1 MSLAKD
7 YYEILGVSKT
17 ASDAELKKAY
27 YKLAK
32 QYHPDTNKV
41 SLISQCAPAERILG
55 TRLELRLMSLPKESQ
70 RFAQSASQETPTK
83 DVSSFLL
90 FLEFVSCQCK

>member
-41 SLISQCAPAERILG
+41 SPICLGAPAEGILG
-55 TRLELRLMSLPKESQ
+55 TCLEL
-70 RFAQSASQETPTK
+70 
-83 DVSSFLL
+83 
-90 FLEFVSCQCK
+90 